1 VNSGTYEIL
10 KTKTHAKNGV
20 RVEKK
25 KLRINFLNVTQ
36 NKPTESNKILK
47 AS

>member
-1 VNSGTYEIL
+1 VNSGTHKIL
-10 KTKTHAKNGV
+10 KTKHTPKNGV

-25 KLRINFLNVTQ
+25 KLLINFLNVTQ

>member
-1 VNSGTYEIL
+1 MNNPEN
-10 KTKTHAKNGV
+10 KTHAKEWREGG
-20 RVEKK
+20 KK
-25 KLRINFLNVTQ
+25 KLLINFLNITQ